1 MIRTNPDQTI
11 ILNQLIKDLR
21 SSWDI
26 NKESFGDMLQAE
38 YVFFI
43 EHDFNRAIS
52 IYKDTL
58 RKNPLYPVFISLHEI
73 CSIYQKRCGINMKHK
88 NTLIKTLKLSFEWED
103 IRYIVVKRKQDIKTI
118 SELLQNLAP
127 DIHPQIFTTQ
137 QILEDVIGCNHNRQL
152 SISDAK

>member
-1 MIRTNPDQTI
+1 MNIWRK
-11 ILNQLIKDLR
+11 ILEQLTDSFNVLF
-21 SSWDI
+21 SLYNNI

-73 CSIYQKRCGINMKHK
+73 CSIYQKRCGIGSGIASEIAKRYHFDVDNDD
-88 NTLIKTLKLSFEWED
+88 SF
-103 IRYIVVKRKQDIKTI
+103 
-118 SELLQNLAP
+118 
-127 DIHPQIFTTQ
+127 
-137 QILEDVIGCNHNRQL
+137 
-152 SISDAK
+152 